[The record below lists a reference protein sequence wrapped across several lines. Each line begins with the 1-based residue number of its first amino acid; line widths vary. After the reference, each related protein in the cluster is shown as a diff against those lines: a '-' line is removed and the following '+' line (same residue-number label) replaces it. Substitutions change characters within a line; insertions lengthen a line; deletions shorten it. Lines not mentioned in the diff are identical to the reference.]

1 MKWTMTKIPVI
12 KGLDRFFTSIM
23 GVTSYNKTVFF
34 GILLKFPILYR
45 LLPVYIYIETESNI
59 FIFCHNDINT
69 KNTPYWAMRS
79 L

>member
-34 GILLKFPILYR
+34 WHFIEVSNPIQIII
-45 LLPVYIYIETESNI
+45 YIYIYRNRIKHFYFFVIMISSQRI
-59 FIFCHNDINT
+59 HPIGQ
-69 KNTPYWAMRS
+69 
-79 L
+79 

>member
-23 GVTSYNKTVFF
+23 GVISYNKTVFF

-45 LLPVYIYIETESNI
+45 LLYIYIQCIYIYIETESNI
-59 FIFCHNDINT
+59 FIFL
-69 KNTPYWAMRS
+69 S
-79 L
+79 